1 MLWHRSG
8 AVILFITALV
18 CVPTSEPGAGHAA
31 TPIDHSPKVVDIP
44 SRPAFVKLPG
54 QSEKPARVGQVLQV
68 QTVLRTEK
76 PGRMQVQL
84 ADGRSF
90 RLGGDALLR
99 LATGRTLELQ
109 RGQIIAWVNPDS
121 RSPLP
126 LRVRTRVGTASI
138 IGTTVFID
146 ASEEAVKVFS
156 WEGNVSLVPDVGAP
170 VMLQSGE
177 EASCALADGWQ
188 PVRRLT
194 RQELD
199 TRRSRSI
206 LLNGFQAP
214 MDTLPVIERELGF
227 SQ

>member
-1 MLWHRSG
+1 MLCHRSG
-8 AVILFITALV
+8 AAFLVMAALAGLPVSDTA
-18 CVPTSEPGAGHAA
+18 AGHAA
-31 TPIDHSPKVVDIP
+31 TPIVRSPKVVDVP

-54 QSEKPARVGQVLQV
+54 QSETPARAGQILQV

-99 LATGRTLELQ
+99 LATGRTLELR
-109 RGQIIAWVNPDS
+109 RGQIIAWVNPDGLE
-121 RSPLP
+121 PLP
-126 LRVRTRVGTASI
+126 LRVRTRVGTVSI
-138 IGTTVFID
+138 VGTTVFID
-146 ASEEAVKVFS
+146 ASEEVVKVFS
-156 WEGNVSLVPDVGAP
+156 WEGNVRIVPDVGAP
-170 VMLQSGE
+170 VMIQSGE
-177 EASCALADGWQ
+177 EVSHTLADGWQ
-188 PVRRLT
+188 PVRRLS

-199 TRRSRSI
+199 TRRARSI
-206 LLNGFQAP
+206 LLNGFEAP